1 MHKGWQALLCVSYSD
16 YPAVHRVFVL
26 NCLFDV
32 NMGFILELEK
42 IIIVVSKIKYIN
54 IRPFVGVSNF

>member
-1 MHKGWQALLCVSYSD
+1 M
-16 YPAVHRVFVL
+16 L

-32 NMGFILELEK
+32 NMGFILQLEK

-54 IRPFVGVSNF
+54 IKLFVGVSNF